1 MWWRRIGIGALASLG
16 VAVPA
21 SAPASAA
28 ELKISYVELA
38 AVVQSFIGD
47 AKLHLHNVP
56 GGLFSLTPS
65 SYLSIAGQ
73 QAPISLP
80 AKSFELL
87 GSTYAYYVNNLDSSS
102 IRAAAAPSA
111 IRLTVTFK
119 SSGADLTG
127 GCVEGECLL
136 ADALPN
142 IAWSAGTVAIDLVPV
157 RAGAGV
163 ALQAKTVTIGGN
175 LRARCDNKSGFF
187 SLGACDLALPWANR
201 TITRLKPEIAATLKD
216 TINAAE
222 TQAELSKRLKPFL
235 TLGPAGEI
243 GIDSVT
249 SDAKSVIVK
258 FRIGVAPGG

>member
-1 MWWRRIGIGALASLG
+1 MSLWRRIKFGLLASL
-16 VAVPA
+16 ALAAPL

-28 ELKISYVELA
+28 ELKISHAELA
-38 AVVQSFIGD
+38 AIVQAVIGD

-56 GGLFSLTPS
+56 GGLFSLTAQ

-73 QAPISLP
+73 QTAIPLP
-80 AKSFELL
+80 AKSFVLL

-102 IRAAAAPSA
+102 ITATGVPSA
-111 IRLTVTFK
+111 VRLTVTFK

-136 ADALPN
+136 ATALPN

-157 RAGAGV
+157 KAGAGV
-163 ALQAKTVTIGGN
+163 ALQAKAVTIGGN

-187 SLGACDLALPWANR
+187 SVGACDIALPFANR
-201 TITRLKPEIAATLKD
+201 TITRMKPEIAATLKD
-216 TINAAE
+216 TINSAE
-222 TQAELSKRLKPFL
+222 TQAELSKRLKTYL

-243 GIDSVT
+243 AVDSVT
-249 SDAKSVIVK
+249 SDAKGVSVK
-258 FRIGVAPGG
+258 FRIGTNPS